1 MFAYPN
7 EPDVSIS
14 ATSKLAVNSKTTHD
28 LDLEGKVKLHE
39 IKEAVSVIIIR
50 CVGRCIEMKEK
61 REKVF

>member
-50 CVGRCIEMKEK
+50 CVGRGIEMKEK